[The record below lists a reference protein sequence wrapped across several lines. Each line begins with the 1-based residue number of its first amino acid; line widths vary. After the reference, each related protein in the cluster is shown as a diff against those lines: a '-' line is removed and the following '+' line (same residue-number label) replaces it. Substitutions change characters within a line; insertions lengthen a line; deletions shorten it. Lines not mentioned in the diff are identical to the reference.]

1 MNWLQAL
8 NSKRTQATLV
18 AIAPSVLVV
27 IQALISRQPIPFEH
41 CAIIVGGIGLWCNS
55 DATRPTVKP
64 ATSSDFER
72 VQKLLEDLQAKIDR
86 TEVAK

>member
-27 IQALISRQPIPFEH
+27 VQALISRQPIPFEH
-41 CAIIVGGIGLWCNS
+41 CAIIAGGIGLWCNA

>member
-41 CAIIVGGIGLWCNS
+41 CAIIVGGIGLWCNADS
-55 DATRPTVKP
+55 TRPTVKP

-86 TEVAK
+86 TEVSK

>member
-27 IQALISRQPIPFEH
+27 VQALISRQPIPFEH

-64 ATSSDFER
+64 ATPSDFER
-72 VQKLLEDLQAKIDR
+72 VQKLLDDLQAKIDR
-86 TEVAK
+86 TEVTK